1 MIVKNEEQFIE
12 TCINSVKDV
21 VDEIILVDTG
31 STDKTIEIASAIA
44 SSSITSSSIASSSI
58 ASSPFV
64 SSNQNLKIFNY
75 EWADD
80 FSAARNFS
88 LSKVTS
94 DWILVLDADEI
105 IAEEDLKKI
114 KYMIQTTALSGFQ
127 LLQRTYT
134 NDSEQT
140 LWQKT
145 SPDNPFAHG
154 FFGFVD
160 IPITRLFKNNPLFKF
175 TGRVH
180 EDITPSIKAQKQPMV
195 KSPVVIHHYQYSRGK
210 DFVRD
215 KQLYY
220 LELTLKKTKEQP
232 ANPKPYADAGI
243 IYYNYKKDPEK
254 ALFYFQKALEIDSTY
269 KQAYNYLAKIFM
281 QQGKKNQAIEIL
293 NKSINLRLEDETT
306 YFNLGV
312 IYMQDDKLEDAVG
325 LFNKVLAINPNKLA
339 AYYNIGLILIK
350 LNKFSQAIEVFKK
363 AVSMDPHDTRVYLH
377 LAKLHEKIS
386 EPKKAIRYYK
396 QLINL
401 QSNKDNQQKYHQNI
415 TNTKHNQQEFLDKIY
430 QLENKLYK

>member
-1 MIVKNEEQFIE
+1 MDKKQKTLSVCIIVKNEEQFIE
-12 TCINSVKDV
+12 KCINSVKNFA
-21 VDEIILVDTG
+21 DEIILVDTG
-31 STDKTIEIASAIA
+31 STDKTIEIAS
-44 SSSITSSSIASSSI
+44 SLSK
-58 ASSPFV
+58 
-64 SSNQNLKIFNY
+64 NLRIFNF
-75 EWADD
+75 EWVDD

-88 LSKVTS
+88 LSKATC

-105 IAEEDLKKI
+105 IAEDDLKKI
-114 KYMIQTTALSGFQ
+114 TQMIQSTALSGFQ

-134 NDSEQT
+134 NDSEQS

-145 SPDNPFAHG
+145 SPDNLYAHG
-154 FFGFVD
+154 FFGYVD

-180 EDITPSIKAQKQPMV
+180 EDITPSIKEQKQPLI
-195 KSPVVIHHYQYSRGK
+195 KSPIIIHHYQYSRGK

-220 LELTLKKTKEQP
+220 LELTLKKTKEQLT
-232 ANPKPYADAGI
+232 NPKPYADAGI

-254 ALFYFQKALEIDSTY
+254 ALFYFQKALEIDQTY
-269 KQAYNYLAKIFM
+269 KQAYNYLAKILM
-281 QQGKKNQAIEIL
+281 EKGKKKEAVEIL
-293 NKSINLRLEDETT
+293 NKSINLGLEDETT

-312 IYMQDDKLEDAVG
+312 IYMQEDYNVKDNDNMQSKVDKLEEAVS

-339 AYYNIGLILIK
+339 AYYNIGLIFIK

-363 AVSMDPHDTRVYLH
+363 AVSINPQDTRVYLH
-377 LAKLHEKIS
+377 LAKLHEKIN
-386 EPKKAIRYYK
+386 EPKKAIRYYR

-401 QSNKDNQQKYHQNI
+401 NHPNK
-415 TNTKHNQQEFLDKIY
+415 QEFLDKIY
-430 QLENKLYK
+430 KLENKLYK

>member
-12 TCINSVKDV
+12 KCINSVKGIA
-21 VDEIILVDTG
+21 DEIILVDTG
-31 STDKTIEIASAIA
+31 SVDKTIEIASSIA
-44 SSSITSSSIASSSI
+44 SPIAALSIASSLI
-58 ASSPFV
+58 ASS
-64 SSNQNLKIFNY
+64 NQKINLFNY

-80 FSAARNFS
+80 FSDARNFS
-88 LSKVTS
+88 LSKATC

-105 IAEEDLKKI
+105 IAEEDLKNLI
-114 KYMIQTTALSGFQ
+114 QMIQTTALSGFQ

-134 NDSEQT
+134 NDSDQS

-145 SPDNPFAHG
+145 SPNNPFAHG

-160 IPITRLFKNNPLFKF
+160 IPITRLFKNNSLFKF

-180 EDITPSIKAQKQPMV
+180 EDITPSIKAQKQPMI
-195 KSPVVIHHYQYSRGK
+195 KSSIVIHHYQYSRGK

-254 ALFYFQKALEIDSTY
+254 ALFYFQKALEIDPTY
-269 KQAYNYLAKIFM
+269 KQAYNYLAKILM
-281 QQGKKNQAIEIL
+281 QQGKKKQAVEIL
-293 NKSINLRLEDETT
+293 NKSINLGLEDETT

-325 LFNKVLAINPNKLA
+325 LFNKVLVINPNKLA

-350 LNKFSQAIEVFKK
+350 LNKFSQAIEIFKK
-363 AVSMDPHDTRVYLH
+363 AVSIDPQDTRIYLH

-401 QSNKDNQQKYHQNI
+401 NHPNK
-415 TNTKHNQQEFLDKIY
+415 QEFLNKIY
-430 QLENKLYK
+430 NLENKLYK